1 MDRRGEG
8 WVGVRGHR
16 VGVAG
21 IMPIFDVILA
31 FRCHGALPTRLE
43 GAIFGTSLKTYG
55 WIYLVVAAL
64 LIMCASLAL
73 NRSQLGRWVGIVA
86 GAIGCVSAIRW
97 MPITRSGR

>member
-1 MDRRGEG
+1 MG
-8 WVGVRGHR
+8 GVRGHR

-21 IMPIFDVILA
+21 IMPIFDDLGLPLPRSA
-31 FRCHGALPTRLE
+31 ADQARRCDLRDQPQD
-43 GAIFGTSLKTYG
+43 YG
-55 WIYLVVAAL
+55 WIYLVVAAV
-64 LIMCASLAL
+64 LIVCAFLAL